1 MPNESQFLTILVG
14 PKWKRF
20 CADCNMV
27 LNVERV
33 SLTEHCKKKHGGRC
47 MGFLVI
53 GTQAHKSMYKNFEEW
68 VEDDSIKLEEKEDYQ
83 FCKNIKKRNAPD
95 P

>member
-1 MPNESQFLTILVG
+1 
-14 PKWKRF
+14 
-20 CADCNMV
+20 
-27 LNVERV
+27 
-33 SLTEHCKKKHGGRC
+33 